1 MEQHQWRKSSIQ
13 CRIGR
18 LHGGS
23 QQTFETDTLLLRRL
37 QRREDKERAR
47 LARLRR
53 EDQERPRRERLRRE
67 AGEKARQ
74 ERVRREDEKRARISR
89 LRQEAEERARR
100 KAGEGE
106 RRETEE
112 RELPVIALT
121 PKKERRLAEAKEIRD
136 DLARRRMTEDRE
148 R

>member
-47 LARLRR
+47 IA
-53 EDQERPRRERLRRE
+53 
-67 AGEKARQ
+67 
-74 ERVRREDEKRARISR
+74 R